1 MTEEHE
7 YFASDFGFMDGHG
20 YMADGLWK
28 CTFRTYTESTHGA
41 TIDTETEYIFAHTYE
56 SLMRTV
62 VSMTE
67 WHKEIGAND
76 SKLQSVELVTNTIIL
91 DREWALS
98 LGIIKDDEQ

>member
-1 MTEEHE
+1 MTEEYE

-20 YMADGLWK
+20 YMDDGLWK
-28 CTFRTYTESTHGA
+28 CTFRTYTEGTHGA
-41 TIDTETEYIFAHTYE
+41 MIDTETEYIFAHTYE

-67 WHKEIGAND
+67 WHKEMGAKD
-76 SKLQSVELVTNTIIL
+76 SELESMELVTNTIIL

-98 LGIIKDDEQ
+98 LGIIKDDD